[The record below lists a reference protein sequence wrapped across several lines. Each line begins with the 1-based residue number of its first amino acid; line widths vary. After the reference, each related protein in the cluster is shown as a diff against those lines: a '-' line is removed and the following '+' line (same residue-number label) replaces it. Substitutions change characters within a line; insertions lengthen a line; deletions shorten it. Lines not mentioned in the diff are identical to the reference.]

1 VIAIKSAIDRIDTLE
16 AKKNS
21 INVLLKS
28 VKACSD
34 KLFVQTSY
42 CHSESFPLTHVQ
54 ILIHFIEKNV
64 EDIDDELMPLREK
77 LNILERLL

>member
-1 VIAIKSAIDRIDTLE
+1 MIAIKSAIDRIDTLE

-28 VKACSD
+28 VKACSGE
-34 KLFVQTSY
+34 LFVRTSN

-54 ILIHFIEKNV
+54 ILIHFIEKNIA
-64 EDIDDELMPLREK
+64 DIDNELMPLREK
-77 LNILERLL
+77 LNILEKLL